1 MLSSILP
8 CHDAVGCLRRRTGDI
23 SWDEW
28 KEALR
33 DEGDEGVL
41 RECFEQMDA
50 DGDGRS
56 GCLTCTGA
64 FALTLTCTGACVSR
78 ARMLH
83 GCLCSPVLPC
93 CIELAAFAL
102 PRQADASCATMRAHT
117 RTRARPAGYTDTP
130 CTRLTQAE
138 FNAGLARLHFIKS

>member
-1 MLSSILP
+1 M
-8 CHDAVGCLRRRTGDI
+8 RRRTGDI

-56 GCLTCTGA
+56 
-64 FALTLTCTGACVSR
+64 
-78 ARMLH
+78 
-83 GCLCSPVLPC
+83 
-93 CIELAAFAL
+93 
-102 PRQADASCATMRAHT
+102 
-117 RTRARPAGYTDTP
+117 
-130 CTRLTQAE
+130 
-138 FNAGLARLHFIKS
+138 

>member
-1 MLSSILP
+1 MLKTRVFSVFASADQAFASFDSTKCAHHCGPMHAARACRARLP
-8 CHDAVGCLRRRTGDI
+8 CHACSNFLPTCYRRALVRCAICHDVSSVVLCHDAGGCLRRRTGDI

-56 GCLTCTGA
+56 
-64 FALTLTCTGACVSR
+64 
-78 ARMLH
+78 
-83 GCLCSPVLPC
+83 
-93 CIELAAFAL
+93 
-102 PRQADASCATMRAHT
+102 
-117 RTRARPAGYTDTP
+117 
-130 CTRLTQAE
+130 
-138 FNAGLARLHFIKS
+138 